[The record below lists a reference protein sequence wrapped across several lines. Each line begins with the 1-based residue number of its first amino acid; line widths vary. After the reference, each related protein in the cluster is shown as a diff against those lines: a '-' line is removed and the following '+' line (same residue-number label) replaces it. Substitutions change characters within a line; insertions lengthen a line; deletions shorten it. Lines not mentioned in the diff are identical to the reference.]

1 MAAQVQDDT
10 NVFMSWILN
19 SKDLEFYKKIR
30 FWTSQNDNGK
40 ENPDVLWGW
49 KRDLVINGKKYP
61 ESRTVYF
68 SADFLID
75 PKKEALSIQ
84 RAFLY
89 LNTRAKQEEIHHL
102 KNILGKSRKIGG
114 YDLMVHLKKEKKHP
128 GFARLIFGLGTPI
141 DYDVKTIRR
150 LNKRKPR
157 LKIDPPKLIS
167 ESKDYNISK
176 YAPFALCLGS
186 GLSSESGLPL
196 LGAIHKIF
204 EVDDLKSKEFIFGAK
219 DKLPG
224 KIVKNLELEF
234 KNFCWFNVDALE
246 AKPSDSHEIIKKLWE
261 KGLVKQIFTDNL
273 DHVLKKVDVQYT
285 QTRLSIFPDRFKAK
299 FDPGV
304 KSLLI
309 IGIAVDRREVI
320 KQARRKGLKIIA
332 INPVM
337 DVAPNSRNI
346 DYLYKGDIFFKGKAG
361 EVLPKIYEF
370 LS

>member
-1 MAAQVQDDT
+1 
-10 NVFMSWILN
+10 MSWILDSN
-19 SKDLEFYKKIR
+19 NLEFYKKLK
-30 FWTSQNDNGK
+30 QEEK

-49 KRDLVINGKKYP
+49 KRDLVNNGKKYP

-89 LNTRAKQEEIHHL
+89 LNTKAKQEEIHHL
-102 KNILGKSRKIGG
+102 KNIIGKSRKIGG
-114 YDLMVHLKKEKKHP
+114 YDLMVHLKKEKKHI
-128 GFARLIFGLGTPI
+128 GFARLILGLGTPI
-141 DYDVKTIRR
+141 DYDVKTVIR

-167 ESKDYNISK
+167 ESKTYDISK
-176 YAPFALCLGS
+176 YAPFALYLGS

-204 EVDDLKSKEFIFGAK
+204 EVDDLNSKEFIFGAK
-219 DKLPG
+219 DNLPLR
-224 KIVKNLELEF
+224 IIKNVEGEF
-234 KNFCWFNVDALE
+234 RKFCQFNIDAL
-246 AKPSDSHEIIKKLWE
+246 KVQPSGSHEIIKKLWD
-261 KGLVKQIFTDNL
+261 KGLVKQVFTDNL
-273 DHVLKKVDVQYT
+273 DHILKKVNVSYT

-299 FDPGV
+299 FDPKV

-309 IGIAVDRREVI
+309 IGIAVDRRQVI

-337 DVAPNSRNI
+337 DVAPYSRNI
-346 DYLYKGDIFFKGKAG
+346 DYLYKRDIFFKGRAKD
-361 EVLPKIYEF
+361 VLPKIASKI
-370 LS
+370 LI